1 MQRCAPRFETLK
13 GIRKK
18 RTGDSQLATP
28 ERLTRLRTE
37 LGEITLGLIV
47 AVAVDEQPCA
57 LLPDTVGRAPVNCP
71 VRARADRSVGC
82 AGKLRMIEPQPLGA
96 KFCSAAK

>member
-57 LLPDTVGRAPVNCP
+57 LLPDTAVACTGRL
-71 VRARADRSVGC
+71 SG
-82 AGKLRMIEPQPLGA
+82 AGLPKR
-96 KFCSAAK
+96 